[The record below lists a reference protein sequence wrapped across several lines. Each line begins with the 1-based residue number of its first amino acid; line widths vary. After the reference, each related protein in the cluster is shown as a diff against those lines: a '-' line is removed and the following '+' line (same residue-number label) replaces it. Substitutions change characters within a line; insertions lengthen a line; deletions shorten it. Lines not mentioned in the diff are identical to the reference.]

1 MVICMSVKDYS
12 KTYIHAKDQRLFCKK
27 RPHEC
32 KERVTLNI
40 NLHAKATHLKKVSAR
55 LKKHVDESLHM
66 SKLTDTAAADR
77 HRRCYKKVGER

>member
-1 MVICMSVKDYS
+1 MVICLS
-12 KTYIHAKDQRLFCKK
+12 KITLRHTYMPKIRDFCKK